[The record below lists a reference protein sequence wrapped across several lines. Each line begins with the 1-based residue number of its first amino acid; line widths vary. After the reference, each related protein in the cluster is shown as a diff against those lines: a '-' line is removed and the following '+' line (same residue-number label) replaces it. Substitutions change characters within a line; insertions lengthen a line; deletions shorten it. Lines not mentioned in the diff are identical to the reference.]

1 MNRPGSRDLSGV
13 SRRKFLAI
21 ASAAGALPIILD
33 ACSSSSSSSGSS
45 AAGGSGPTGT
55 IEFWD
60 GEVGTGQL
68 NTEAKTLTDA
78 FKDGKLTGSYELLT
92 GNLYEVIEAAL
103 AANKGP
109 AVAGGYAYQA
119 FQFADQGDIHY
130 ADNVVAKMMTNGQYD
145 DYLPGLFTPL
155 KTSKGYVGI
164 PYGVD
169 TRALWYNKTLLAKAG
184 AAVPTDWPSFLAAA
198 KALKKIGVY
207 GYVTAA
213 ASSNSA
219 YGTHTLASFMIN
231 NGGGMFDEAGNADCL
246 YSRNVEAVE
255 YLLELVQGG
264 YVDPGSVSYIDTD
277 VYSELKAGRA
287 GMALANATIPEE
299 CGTNPVTGD
308 LVVMSPLA
316 GPHGDKGTI
325 QYLKNYQMYTRT
337 PSIAGS
343 EAFLLWWNEQFVG
356 AKGFYAQ
363 GITAAVPIRKSAI
376 ALPQVQA
383 DPQLVKIINEWV
395 PVAKAESA
403 RSPVIFAGLAT
414 VDNGTAMVQCIQSI
428 LGGKTTATA
437 ALQTLQSGIQN
448 YGISYQA

>member
-1 MNRPGSRDLSGV
+1 MNRPGSRDRNGV
-13 SRRKFLAI
+13 SRRKFLAM
-21 ASAAGALPIILD
+21 ASAAGVLPIVLE
-33 ACSSSSSSSGSS
+33 ACSSSSSTTGTST
-45 AAGGSGPTGT
+45 ASGPTGT

-68 NTEAKTLTDA
+68 NTEAKALTEA
-78 FKDGKLTGSYELLT
+78 WKYGKLTGSYDLLT
-92 GNLYEVIEAAL
+92 GNIYEVIEAAL

-130 ADNVVAKMMTNGQYD
+130 ADNVVATMQSNGQYA

-164 PYGVD
+164 PWGVD
-169 TRALWYNKTLLAKAG
+169 TRALWYNKALLAKAG

-246 YSRNVEAVE
+246 YERNVEAVE

>member
-1 MNRPGSRDLSGV
+1 MNRPGSRDRNGV
-13 SRRKFLAI
+13 SRRKFLAM
-21 ASAAGALPIILD
+21 ASAAGVLPIVLE
-33 ACSSSSSSSGSS
+33 ACSSSSSTTGTST
-45 AAGGSGPTGT
+45 ASGPTGT

-68 NTEAKTLTDA
+68 NTEAKALTEA
-78 FKDGKLTGSYELLT
+78 WKYGKLTGSYDLLT
-92 GNLYEVIEAAL
+92 GNIYEVIEAAL

-130 ADNVVAKMMTNGQYD
+130 ADNVVATMQSNGQYA

-164 PYGVD
+164 PWGVD
-169 TRALWYNKTLLAKAG
+169 TRALWYNKALLAKAG

-231 NGGGMFDEAGNADCL
+231 NGGGMFDEAGNVDCL
-246 YSRNVEAVE
+246 YDRNVEAVE

>member
-1 MNRPGSRDLSGV
+1 MNSRGRSDRDGI
-13 SRRKFLAI
+13 SRRKFLAVAGA
-21 ASAAGALPIILD
+21 ASALPMLLE
-33 ACSSSSSSSGSS
+33 ACGSSATSTSSGS
-45 AAGGSGPTGT
+45 AGSGASGT
-55 IEFWD
+55 IAFWD

-68 NTEAKTLTDA
+68 NTDAKPLVSA
-78 FKDGKLTGSYELLT
+78 WKDGNLTASYEILT

-130 ADNVVAKMMTNGQYD
+130 ADNVVATMQSNGQYA

-164 PYGVD
+164 PWGVD
-169 TRALWYNKTLLAKAG
+169 TRALWYNKALLAKAG

>member
-1 MNRPGSRDLSGV
+1 MNRPGSRDRNGV
-13 SRRKFLAI
+13 SRRKFLAM
-21 ASAAGALPIILD
+21 ASAAGVLPIVLE
-33 ACSSSSSSSGSS
+33 ACSSSSSTTGTST
-45 AAGGSGPTGT
+45 ASGPTVT

-68 NTEAKTLTDA
+68 NTEAKALTEA
-78 FKDGKLTGSYELLT
+78 WKYGKLTGSYDLLT
-92 GNLYEVIEAAL
+92 GNIYEVIEAAL

-130 ADNVVAKMMTNGQYD
+130 ADNVVATMQSNGQYA

-164 PYGVD
+164 PWGVD
-169 TRALWYNKTLLAKAG
+169 TRALWYNKALLAKAG

-428 LGGKTTATA
+428 LGGKVTAKA
-437 ALQTLQSGIQN
+437 ALTTLQSAIAN
-448 YGISYQA
+448 YGISSQ

>member
-1 MNRPGSRDLSGV
+1 MNRPGSRDRNGV
-13 SRRKFLAI
+13 SRRKFLAM
-21 ASAAGALPIILD
+21 ASAAGVLPIVLE
-33 ACSSSSSSSGSS
+33 ACSSSSSTTGTST
-45 AAGGSGPTGT
+45 ASGPTGT

-68 NTEAKTLTDA
+68 NTEAKALTEA
-78 FKDGKLTGSYELLT
+78 WKYGKLTGSYDLLT
-92 GNLYEVIEAAL
+92 GNIYEVIEAAL

-130 ADNVVAKMMTNGQYD
+130 ADNVVATMQSNGQYA

-164 PYGVD
+164 PWGVD
-169 TRALWYNKTLLAKAG
+169 TRALWYNKALLAKAG

>member
-1 MNRPGSRDLSGV
+1 MNRPGSRDRNGV
-13 SRRKFLAI
+13 SRRKFLAM
-21 ASAAGALPIILD
+21 ASAAGVLPIVLE
-33 ACSSSSSSSGSS
+33 ACSSSSSTTGTST
-45 AAGGSGPTGT
+45 ASGPTGT

-68 NTEAKTLTDA
+68 NTEAKALTEA
-78 FKDGKLTGSYELLT
+78 WKYGKLTGSYDLLT
-92 GNLYEVIEAAL
+92 GNIYEVIEAAL

-130 ADNVVAKMMTNGQYD
+130 ADNVVATMQSNGQYA

-164 PYGVD
+164 PWGVD
-169 TRALWYNKTLLAKAG
+169 TRALWYNKALLAKAG

-246 YSRNVEAVE
+246 YDRNVEAVE

>member
-1 MNRPGSRDLSGV
+1 MQS
-13 SRRKFLAI
+13 
-21 ASAAGALPIILD
+21 
-33 ACSSSSSSSGSS
+33 
-45 AAGGSGPTGT
+45 
-55 IEFWD
+55 
-60 GEVGTGQL
+60 
-68 NTEAKTLTDA
+68 
-78 FKDGKLTGSYELLT
+78 
-92 GNLYEVIEAAL
+92 
-103 AANKGP
+103 
-109 AVAGGYAYQA
+109 
-119 FQFADQGDIHY
+119 
-130 ADNVVAKMMTNGQYD
+130 NGQYA

-164 PYGVD
+164 PWGVD
-169 TRALWYNKTLLAKAG
+169 TRALWYNKALLAKAG

-255 YLLELVQGG
+255 YLLGLKFQGG
-264 YVDPGSVSYIDTD
+264 CVDPGSVSYIDTD

-363 GITAAVPIRKSAI
+363 GITAAVPIWRPRDRA
-376 ALPQVQA
+376 APGPGGPAAGEDHQRVGAGGQGRVRPLAGYLRWARHGRQRHGHGAVHTVDPGGEDHGYRCPA
-383 DPQLVKIINEWV
+383 DPSVRN
-395 PVAKAESA
+395 AELWHLLSGVTA
-403 RSPVIFAGLAT
+403 RA
-414 VDNGTAMVQCIQSI
+414 GTAS
-428 LGGKTTATA
+428 
-437 ALQTLQSGIQN
+437 
-448 YGISYQA
+448 

>member
-1 MNRPGSRDLSGV
+1 MNRPGSRDRNGV

-21 ASAAGALPIILD
+21 ASAAGVLPIVLE
-33 ACSSSSSSSGSS
+33 ACSSSSSTSGTST
-45 AAGGSGPTGT
+45 ASGPTGT

-68 NTEAKTLTDA
+68 NTEAKTITEA
-78 FKDGKLTGSYELLT
+78 WKHGNLTGSYDLLT
-92 GNLYEVIEAAL
+92 GNIYEVIEAAL

-130 ADNVVAKMMTNGQYD
+130 ADNVVATMQSNGEYD

-164 PYGVD
+164 PWGVD
-169 TRALWYNKTLLAKAG
+169 TRALWYNKALLAKAG

-246 YSRNVEAVE
+246 YDRNVEAVE
-255 YLLELVQGG
+255 YLLELSQGG
-264 YVDPGSVSYIDTD
+264 YIDPGSVSYIDTD

-299 CGTNPVTGD
+299 CGTSPVTGD

-343 EAFLLWWNEQFVG
+343 EDFLLWWNQQFVG

-383 DPQLVKIINEWV
+383 DPQLVKIIKEWV

-403 RSPVIFAGLAT
+403 RSPVIFSGLAT

-428 LGGKTTATA
+428 LGGKVTAKD
-437 ALQTLQSGIQN
+437 ALQTLQTGIQN
-448 YGISYQA
+448 YGISYKA

>member
-1 MNRPGSRDLSGV
+1 MNRPGSRDRNGV

-21 ASAAGALPIILD
+21 ASAAGVLPIVLE
-33 ACSSSSSSSGSS
+33 ACSSSSSTSGTST
-45 AAGGSGPTGT
+45 ASGPTGT

-78 FKDGKLTGSYELLT
+78 WKDGKLTGSYELLT

-130 ADNVVAKMMTNGQYD
+130 ADNVVATMQSNGEYD

-164 PYGVD
+164 PWGVD
-169 TRALWYNKTLLAKAG
+169 TRALWYNKALLAKAG

-246 YSRNVEAVE
+246 YDRNVEAVE
-255 YLLELVQGG
+255 YLLELSQGG
-264 YVDPGSVSYIDTD
+264 YIDPGSVSYIDTD

-299 CGTNPVTGD
+299 CGTSPVTGD

-337 PSIAGS
+337 PSVAGS
-343 EAFLLWWNEQFVG
+343 EAFLLWWNQQFVG

-383 DPQLVKIINEWV
+383 DPQLVKIIKEWV

-428 LGGKTTATA
+428 LGGKTTANA

>member
-1 MNRPGSRDLSGV
+1 MNRPGSRDRSGV
-13 SRRKFLAI
+13 SRRKFLAM
-21 ASAAGALPIILD
+21 ASAAGVLPIVLE
-33 ACSSSSSSSGSS
+33 ACSSSPSSTSGTSS
-45 AAGGSGPTGT
+45 ASGPSGT
-55 IEFWD
+55 ISFWD

-78 FKDGKLTGSYELLT
+78 WKDGKLTGSYELLT

-130 ADNVVAKMMTNGQYD
+130 ADNVVAKMMSNGQYA

-169 TRALWYNKTLLAKAG
+169 TRALWYNKSLLAKAG

-231 NGGGMFDEAGNADCL
+231 NGGGMFDEAGNVDCM
-246 YSRNVEAVE
+246 YDRNVEAVE

-299 CGTNPVTGD
+299 CGTDPVTGD
-308 LVVMSPLA
+308 LVVMSPLS

-343 EAFLLWWNEQFVG
+343 EDFLLKWNQQFVG

-428 LGGKTTATA
+428 LGGKTTANA
-437 ALQTLQSGIQN
+437 ALQALQTGIQS

>member
-1 MNRPGSRDLSGV
+1 MNTRGRSDRDGI
-13 SRRKFLAI
+13 SRRKFLAVAGA
-21 ASAAGALPIILD
+21 ASALPVLLE
-33 ACSSSSSSSGSS
+33 ACGSSSTSTSSGS
-45 AAGGSGPTGT
+45 AGSGASGT
-55 IEFWD
+55 IAFWD

-68 NTEAKTLTDA
+68 NTDAKPLVSA
-78 FKDGKLTGSYELLT
+78 WKDGNLTASYEILT

-130 ADNVVAKMMTNGQYD
+130 ADHVVEMLMQNGVYD
-145 DYLPGLFTPL
+145 DYLPGLFSPL

-164 PYGVD
+164 PWGVD
-169 TRALWYNKTLLAKAG
+169 TRALWYNKSLLAKAG
-184 AAVPTDWPSFLAAA
+184 VSVPTDWPSFLAAA

-231 NGGGMFDEAGNADCL
+231 NGGGMFDEAGNADCT
-246 YSRNVEAVE
+246 YDRNVEAVE
-255 YLLELVQGG
+255 YLLELVKGG
-264 YVDPGSVSYIDTD
+264 YVDPGSVSYVDTD
-277 VYSELKAGRA
+277 VYTELKNGRA

-299 CGTNPVTGD
+299 CGTDPVTGD
-308 LVVMSPLA
+308 LVVMSPIK
-316 GPHGDKGTI
+316 GPHGDTGTI
-325 QYLKNYQMYTRT
+325 QYLKNYQMYANT
-337 PSIAGS
+337 PSVAGS
-343 EAFLLWWNEQFVG
+343 EAFLTWWNQQFAG
-356 AKGFYAQ
+356 KTGFFAKGV
-363 GITAAVPIRKSAI
+363 TAAVPIRKSVI
-376 ALPQVQA
+376 ALPEVQA

-403 RSPVIFAGLAT
+403 RCPHIFSGLAT

-428 LGGKTTATA
+428 LQGNTTATA
-437 ALQTLQSGIQN
+437 ALQTLQTGIQN
-448 YGISYQA
+448 YGASYKA

>member
-1 MNRPGSRDLSGV
+1 MNRPGSRDRNGV
-13 SRRKFLAI
+13 SRRKFLAM
-21 ASAAGALPIILD
+21 ASAAGVLPIVLE
-33 ACSSSSSSSGSS
+33 ACSSSSSTTGTST
-45 AAGGSGPTGT
+45 ASGPTGT

-68 NTEAKTLTDA
+68 NTEAKALTEA
-78 FKDGKLTGSYELLT
+78 WKYGKLTGSYDLLT
-92 GNLYEVIEAAL
+92 GNIYEVIEAAL

-130 ADNVVAKMMTNGQYD
+130 ADNVVATMQSNGQYA

-169 TRALWYNKTLLAKAG
+169 TRALWYNKALLAKAG

>member
-1 MNRPGSRDLSGV
+1 MNRPGSRDRNGV
-13 SRRKFLAI
+13 SRRKFLAM
-21 ASAAGALPIILD
+21 ASAAGVLPIVLE
-33 ACSSSSSSSGSS
+33 ACSSSSSTTGTST
-45 AAGGSGPTGT
+45 ASGPTGT

-68 NTEAKTLTDA
+68 NTEAKALTEA
-78 FKDGKLTGSYELLT
+78 WKYGKLTGSYDLLT
-92 GNLYEVIEAAL
+92 GNIYEVIEAAL

-130 ADNVVAKMMTNGQYD
+130 ADNVVATMQSNGQYA

-164 PYGVD
+164 PWGVD
-169 TRALWYNKTLLAKAG
+169 TRALWYNKALLAKAG

-246 YSRNVEAVE
+246 YERNVEAVE

-343 EAFLLWWNEQFVG
+343 EDFLLWWNQQFVG